1 MHTLTLAGQLR
12 SEKGEHVGSLQ
23 RLMISAGA
31 GHGRIRPKPI
41 LFHKYTLT
49 GRDNMRFGACTSGRI
64 NKNPPAT
71 RSPPRTT
78 SAVQMLRLC
87 YWQSHRAATG
97 VYPHPTSQ
105 FLSTSSSTH
114 RLENRIRSQ
123 PSTCHAWSYL
133 IKIEWLSLHRRE
145 NFLFVFG
152 YWYEQPAKRYG
163 RTHSFFRTC
172 RLLKSMQGNERK
184 RWIDYAMA
192 KFWEKCKRL
201 DKLFV
206 RFK

>member
-1 MHTLTLAGQLR
+1 MAGYAQNPYSSTHTHSQDAIICDL
-12 SEKGEHVGSLQ
+12 EP
-23 RLMISAGA
+23 
-31 GHGRIRPKPI
+31 GHRGVSIKIPC
-41 LFHKYTLT
+41 H
-49 GRDNMRFGACTSGRI
+49 
-64 NKNPPAT
+64 
-71 RSPPRTT
+71 RTT

-97 VYPHPTSQ
+97 VDPHPTSQ

-152 YWYEQPAKRYG
+152 YWYEQPANRYG
-163 RTHSFFRTC
+163 RTHSFFRTW